1 MLGKLSNLTFNR
13 DGTQNITITI
23 TSDFANKYE
32 SLKDHPVDVEIKK
45 ASKGRSKDAN
55 SMCWALCSDI
65 GKAMTPPL
73 AKEEVYRMAIKAA
86 GVYYQT
92 KMPVFKID
100 DVRRKWEDRGTGWFL
115 EIVDDSAPG
124 RKLVNMYFGSSAY
137 TVEEMGI
144 LLDWLIDQCLQM
156 GISIPLSKTEEEELL
171 ERWGKR

>member
-13 DGTQNITITI
+13 DGTQNITVTI

-32 SLKDHPVDVEIKK
+32 TLKDHPVDVEIKK

-55 SMCWALCSDI
+55 AMCWALCSEI
-65 GKAMTPPL
+65 GRAITPPL
-73 AKEEVYRMAIKAA
+73 TKEEVYRMAIQAE

-92 KMPVFKID
+92 QMPIFKID

-115 EIVDDSAPG
+115 EIVDDAAPG
-124 RKLVNMYFGSSAY
+124 RKLVNLYFGSSTY
-137 TVEEMGI
+137 TVEEMKPV
-144 LLDWLIDQCLQM
+144 LDWLIDQAEQM
-156 GISIPLSKTEEEELL
+156 QIVIPLSRKEETELL